1 MRRWAAALLLSA
13 ALAASG
19 CNGAAQVGDLSGELR
34 QARADLEACRKRQ
47 ADLSAALSEK
57 EEVVSRLRGL
67 GEKRLEKL
75 HHVARIELGRY
86 TGGVDMD
93 GRFGDDAVKVYL
105 HPVDR
110 DGSTIKAAGE
120 ATVQLYD
127 LAAPAG
133 EQLLGEYKWPAEE
146 LSRQWSSGL
155 FTYHYSFVCPWR
167 SGPPE
172 HADVTVRVAF
182 VDYLTGRQFTAQKV
196 CKVKLPSA
204 ATTRPAG
211 G

>member
-1 MRRWAAALLLSA
+1 MRRWASGLLFA
-13 ALAASG
+13 ALAAGGG
-19 CNGAAQVGDLSGELR
+19 CNGAAQVGDVSVELR
-34 QARADLEACRKRQ
+34 QARADLAACRERQ
-47 ADLSAALSEK
+47 AELSAALAEQK
-57 EEVVSRLRGL
+57 EVVSRLRGL
-67 GEKRLEKL
+67 GEKRLETL
-75 HHVARIELGRY
+75 YHVARIELGRY

-110 DGSTIKAAGE
+110 DGSTLKAAGE

-127 LAAPAG
+127 LGAPAG
-133 EQLLGEYKWPAEE
+133 EQLLGEYKWPVDK

-155 FTYHYSFVCPWR
+155 FTYHYSFMCPWR
-167 SGPPE
+167 SGPPQ

-182 VDYLTGRQFTAQKV
+182 VDYLTGKEFTAQKLV
-196 CKVKLPSA
+196 KVKLPSA
-204 ATTRPAG
+204 ATTRPSG